1 MTNRLTLNMTNG
13 LTLNRMLWGLAGAS
27 CRVRGWGNGLIDG
40 RGESRGCVQL
50 AEKIFG
56 AGVQL
61 VQNMCHDSTI
71 NNA

>member
-1 MTNRLTLNMTNG
+1 MLRHYFYRG
-13 LTLNRMLWGLAGAS
+13 LVGAS
-27 CRVRGWGNGLIDG
+27 CRVRGRGNGPIDG
-40 RGESRGCVQL
+40 RGESRGRVQP
-50 AEKIFG
+50 AENFFG